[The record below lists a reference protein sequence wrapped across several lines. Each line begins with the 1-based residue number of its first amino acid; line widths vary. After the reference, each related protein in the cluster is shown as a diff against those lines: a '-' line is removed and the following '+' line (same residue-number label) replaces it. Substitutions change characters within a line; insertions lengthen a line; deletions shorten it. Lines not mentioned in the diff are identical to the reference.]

1 MTSLAVVTE
10 GIERAAALGFTDVVV
25 HWPRAEGIYAGDESV
40 LEGLVDQLPRLQ
52 ALVDRDVRHFRS
64 SGRSN
69 VRTLRVAGQ
78 GLSGPGGLP
87 RRW

>member
-1 MTSLAVVTE
+1 MVTE

-52 ALVDRDVRHFRS
+52 AL
-64 SGRSN
+64 
-69 VRTLRVAGQ
+69 
-78 GLSGPGGLP
+78 
-87 RRW
+87 